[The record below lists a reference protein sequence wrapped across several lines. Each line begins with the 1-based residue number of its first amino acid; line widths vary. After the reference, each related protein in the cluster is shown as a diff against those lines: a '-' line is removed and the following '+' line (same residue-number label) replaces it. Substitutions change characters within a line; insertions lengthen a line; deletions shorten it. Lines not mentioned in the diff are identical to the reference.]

1 MVDLFSLFCRHEWKT
16 VVQEK
21 TKTQLDVLR
30 SNGAIIPVPAND
42 HQTDK
47 MTRYKHIDIFT
58 KTRGKSRSSGR
69 GWIAFNFEGL

>member
-1 MVDLFSLFCRHEWKT
+1 MLNLFSLFCRHEWQT
-16 VVQEK
+16 VIQEK

-30 SNGAIIPVPAND
+30 SNGSVIPVPAND

-58 KTRGKSRSSGR
+58 CKKCGALKRFITKSD
-69 GWIAFNFEGL
+69 